1 MVKEMTTEELDK
13 DIQALLKYVDTLEKD
28 NHLLRSDL
36 TERQKSRETLEKHSQ
51 QVLAEIQKQ
60 TSIFAKLVDVV
71 RDLRPKGSFG

>member
-1 MVKEMTTEELDK
+1 MTNEELDK

-28 NHLLRSDL
+28 NYQLRSDRI
-36 TERQKSRETLEKHSQ
+36 EQQKSRETFEKHSQ

-71 RDLRPKGSFG
+71 KDLRPEGRFG